1 MKRAVWP
8 EEPVDDEA
16 VRGWRA
22 VIVKVK
28 KGGSRKK
35 PVEQVKYRLQYTY
48 CTPSTPLLPC

>member
-35 PVEQVKYRLQYTY
+35 TVEQVGSSRRLELQR
-48 CTPSTPLLPC
+48 PSVA